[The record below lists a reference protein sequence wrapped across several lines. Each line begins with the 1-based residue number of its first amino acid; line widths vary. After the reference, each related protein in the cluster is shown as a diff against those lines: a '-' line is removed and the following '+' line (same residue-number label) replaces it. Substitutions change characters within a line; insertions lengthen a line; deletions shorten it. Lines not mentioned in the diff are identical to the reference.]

1 MSRVLALL
9 LGSALCLGAQETPK
23 PVNPLPATP
32 VTPAP
37 QPVATPVAP
46 TAPAVIPTTKP
57 VDFKMLDEGLLEE
70 KWFGIQVPFAKVEE
84 ADFFWLKPGLDL
96 TGKTLQFMPWD
107 DPVYLRAGRDEKDK
121 ARAQKLTDS
130 MPGLIMRNLE
140 APVAGKI
147 TLSRKVG
154 DYQLVGRVVDANAKS
169 TAARFF
175 APAAIGAAETVTW
188 DFKIVDAKTQ
198 EVVGAFHH
206 RVVSATV
213 MSTVD
218 SKLEKWLKVFGP
230 FFLQRSTKAS

>member
-1 MSRVLALL
+1 MNRTALLITFSLALQ
-9 LGSALCLGAQETPK
+9 AQEAT
-23 PVNPLPATP
+23 TP
-32 VTPAP
+32 VPAP
-37 QPVATPVAP
+37 
-46 TAPAVIPTTKP
+46 APAPAAAPAPSPKP
-57 VDFKMLDEGLLEE
+57 VDFKVLDEGLLEE
-70 KWFGIQVPFAKVEE
+70 KWFGIQVPFAKVDE

-130 MPGLIMRNLE
+130 LPGLIMRNLE
-140 APVAGKI
+140 APLAGKV
-147 TLSRKVG
+147 TLSRKAG
-154 DYQLVGRVVDANAKS
+154 DYQLVGRIVDANAKS

-175 APAAIGAAETVTW
+175 APAAIGAAESVTW

-198 EVVGAFHH
+198 EVVAAFHH

-218 SKLEKWLKVFGP
+218 SKLEKWLKAFGP
-230 FFLQRSTKAS
+230 FFQQRLTKTS